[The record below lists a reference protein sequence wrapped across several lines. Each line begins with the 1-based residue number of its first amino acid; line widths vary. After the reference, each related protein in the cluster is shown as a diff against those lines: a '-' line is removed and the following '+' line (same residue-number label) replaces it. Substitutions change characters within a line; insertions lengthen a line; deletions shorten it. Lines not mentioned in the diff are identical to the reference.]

1 MNNNQYSFYAVVG
14 TNGVAVMDSPERAE
28 RLTKYIK
35 APHIQVFS
43 QFELAEFWALAAF
56 RQRSIYGDAL
66 YYLHLNHAIF
76 DKDIASGKIYR
87 RRRHD

>member
-14 TNGVAVMDSPERAE
+14 TNGVAVMDSLKGAE

-43 QFELAEFWALAAF
+43 QFELAEFWALTVF
-56 RQRSIYGDAL
+56 RQRSIYGDKL
-66 YYLHLNHAIF
+66 TYLQLNHAIF
-76 DKDIASGKIYR
+76 NKDIANGKIYR
-87 RRRHD
+87 RRHHV